1 MESDSSSSGRS
12 DIPLASGDTRT
23 ADRVAFDSI
32 EILDAIDVSIV
43 LLERNFSIASF
54 NRPAAESLS
63 LTVSDL
69 GRPARQVAALA
80 DLRHLERWC
89 ARVIST
95 ETASRHDFRKKDQT
109 FALRIA
115 PYSKGDNPPI
125 GAVLTFTNV
134 TAFRASIDQA
144 IYEREYTKAILN
156 AGADPLVV
164 VSQELRLQTA
174 NRAFFQMFGVPR
186 EVMQSISLDSVAN
199 GSLDL
204 ARARTQLQNMFA
216 NGSEFQAFEVEHN
229 FEGIGPRTLVIDAR
243 QLSLPGDSRPMILL
257 SFHDVSI
264 RKEVEAA
271 NARLSAI
278 VQSSEDAILSK
289 DLDGIIRSWNQGAE
303 KIFGYTSDETV
314 GKPVTILIPADRA
327 NEEPA
332 ILERIRRGDRI
343 DHYETVR
350 RRKDGSLIEI
360 SLTVSPIIDEHG
372 TIIGA
377 SKIARDITQ
386 RKRAEEALRAADHAK
401 DEFLAMLGHE
411 LRNPI
416 GALVSAVRILDLQ
429 EPSANVVARARA
441 VIGRQLNLL
450 SHLVDDL
457 LDASR
462 VTSAKMRLSRRPL
475 DLSNVVKDT
484 IEVLRTRGMVD
495 RHQLTFSGSQVW
507 IEADETRIEQIVTN
521 LLGNALKFTPLGG
534 AITVNVRSEDQYAL
548 LAVQDTGI
556 GISAET
562 LPRIF
567 DLFVQSDSNLDRS
580 QGGLG
585 IGLTLV
591 RRLAELHGGTV
602 QTASDG
608 AGMGST
614 FTVRL
619 PAMTD
624 PYADTVE
631 QLPGIS
637 AAHKPRRVLIV
648 EDNDDAREM
657 LSILLRTYGHQVE
670 VAHDGPTGLRAALT
684 FRPDIGLLDLGL
696 PGFDGYTLA
705 RKIRAHDEGKQI
717 YLVALTGYGQPED
730 RLRAEQAGFDE
741 LAVKPLDGNQIARL
755 IQGGESVTNR
765 VLPP

>member
-1 MESDSSSSGRS
+1 MESDSSGSGRT
-12 DIPLASGDTRT
+12 DILRARGDTKT
-23 ADRVAFDSI
+23 ADRVALDSG

-43 LLERNFSIASF
+43 LLDRKFSIASF
-54 NRPAAESLS
+54 NRPAAESLN
-63 LTVSDL
+63 LAVSDI
-69 GRPARQVAALA
+69 GRPARDVATLA
-80 DLRHLERWC
+80 DLRNLERWC
-89 ARVIST
+89 AHVVST
-95 ETASRHDFRKKDQT
+95 GTTSRHNFRNKDRT
-109 FALRIA
+109 FVLRIA
-115 PYSKGDNPPI
+115 PYSKGDNRPN
-125 GAVLTFTNV
+125 GTLLTFTNV

-164 VSQELRLQTA
+164 LSEELRLQTA
-174 NRAFFQMFGVPR
+174 NRAFLQMFAIPR
-186 EVMQSISLDSVAN
+186 EVMQTISLDSLAS
-199 GSLDL
+199 GTFDL
-204 ARARTQLQNMFA
+204 ARVRTQLQNMFA
-216 NGSEFQAFEVEHN
+216 DGSEFQAFEVEQN
-229 FEGIGPRTLVIDAR
+229 FLGIGPRTLVIDAR
-243 QLSLPGDSRPMILL
+243 PLSLPGDSRPMILL
-257 SFHDVSI
+257 SFHDVTA
-264 RKEVEAA
+264 RKEAEAA
-271 NARLSAI
+271 SARLSAI
-278 VQSSEDAILSK
+278 VQSSDDAILSK
-289 DLDGIIRSWNQGAE
+289 DLHGTITSWNQGAE

-314 GKPVTILIPADRA
+314 GKPVTILIPAERA
-327 NEEPA
+327 NEETA

-350 RRKDGSLIEI
+350 RHKDGSLVDI
-360 SLTVSPIIDEHG
+360 SLTVSPIIDNHG

-386 RKRAEEALRAADHAK
+386 RKRAEETLRATDRAK

-411 LRNPI
+411 LRNPL
-416 GALVSAVRILDLQ
+416 GALASAIRILDLQ
-429 EPSANVVARARA
+429 EPSPNLVARARA
-441 VIGRQLNLL
+441 VIGRQLDQL

-475 DLSNVVKDT
+475 DLSHVAKET
-484 IEVLRTRGMVD
+484 IEVLRTRGIVD

-507 IEADETRIEQIVTN
+507 IDADETRIEQIVTN
-521 LLGNALKFTPLGG
+521 LVGNALKFTQPGG
-534 AITVNVRSEDQYAL
+534 AITVTVRGEGQYAL
-548 LAVQDTGI
+548 LAVKDTGV

-562 LPRIF
+562 LPTIF
-567 DLFVQSDSNLDRS
+567 DLFVQSKRSLDRS

-602 QTASDG
+602 QAASEG

-619 PAMTD
+619 PAMTEQH
-624 PYADTVE
+624 PDTDE
-631 QLPGIS
+631 QLPGI
-637 AAHKPRRVLIV
+637 AAARKPRRVLIV

-657 LSILLRTYGHQVE
+657 LSILLRTDHHEVE
-670 VAHDGPTGLRAALT
+670 VAHDGPSGLRAALT

-717 YLVALTGYGQPED
+717 YLVALTGYGQLED
-730 RLRAEQAGFDE
+730 RLRSEQAGFDE
-741 LAVKPLDGNQIARL
+741 LVVKPLDANRLALL
-755 IQGGESVTNR
+755 IQRGNR
-765 VLPP
+765 